1 MSELTKKY
9 YWTARQQGRFLVG
22 ALLVGAMA
30 WLAVL
35 VRSNL
40 VRSQRAQLPAAP
52 QTERAL
58 PEDVESVLKTF
69 SYAQVEGNEKI
80 TISGKSVVRRGRRLL
95 GLRSNLAKT
104 NFIKDVKGTFL
115 SPKGTTKFAASV
127 AEWDAVD
134 THPLLLNAN
143 VTVTVDG
150 KPPAQVK
157 NARIYLKR
165 GVMEVNNAS
174 ESYALR

>member
-1 MSELTKKY
+1 MPELTYKIN
-9 YWTARQQGRFLVG
+9 WSRRRQGR
-22 ALLVGAMA
+22 LLVGVLLIGGMA
-30 WLAVL
+30 WLATM
-35 VRSNL
+35 VRSASL
-40 VRSQRAQLPAAP
+40 KGQMTEPPVAQK
-52 QTERAL
+52 TERAL

-69 SYAQVEGNEKI
+69 SYAQVDEKEKI
-80 TISGKSVVRRGRRLL
+80 TISGKSVVRRGRRVL
-95 GLRSNLAKT
+95 GLRSNLVKT
-104 NFIKDVKGTFL
+104 NFIQDVKGTFL

-127 AEWDAVD
+127 AEWDAVE

-174 ESYALR
+174 ESYTLR